1 MEKFK
6 KNMKIKENI
15 SKTKASDYSDK
26 AKKVSENIRNRRSIF
41 GDQFVKG
48 KLSDEL
54 LNEIL
59 INATWAP
66 NHKMTEPWRFIVLR
80 GKYLEEYGE
89 YMADYYKDSYAKELT
104 PDALEK
110 KLDYLRNY
118 PLNAVCMIGIILARN
133 TKINLPEW
141 EEIAAVSSAVQNMA
155 LTCTA
160 NNIGSYWSTKN
171 VAIDYVSEFGLAE
184 NEKSLGLLYLGY
196 YADDLKISKKK
207 RTPLSKKV
215 IYLQ

>member
-1 MEKFK
+1 
-6 KNMKIKENI
+6 MKVKENPNKI
-15 SKTKASDYSDK
+15 RASDYSDK
-26 AKKVSENIRNRRSIF
+26 PKKISENIRNRRSIF
-41 GDQFVKG
+41 GDQYIKG
-48 KLSDEL
+48 ELPDEL
-54 LNEIL
+54 LDEIL

-66 NHKMTEPWRFIVLR
+66 NHKMTEPWRFVVFR
-80 GKYLEEYGE
+80 GKYLGEYGE
-89 YMADYYKDSYAKELT
+89 YMADYHKESYSKELT
-104 PDALEK
+104 PDVLEK
-110 KLDYLRNY
+110 KMDYLRNY
-118 PLNAVCMIGIILARN
+118 PLNAVCMIGIILVRN

-171 VAIDYVSEFGLAE
+171 VAIDYVSEFGLGE

-196 YADDLKISKKK
+196 YDDKLKISKKK

>member
-1 MEKFK
+1 
-6 KNMKIKENI
+6 MKIKEST

-26 AKKVSENIRNRRSIF
+26 AKKISENIRNRRSIF

-48 KLSDEL
+48 KLPDEL

-59 INATWAP
+59 INAIWAP

-80 GKYLEEYGE
+80 GKYLEQYGE
-89 YMADYYKDSYAKELT
+89 YMADYYKDSYAKEFT

-118 PLNAVCMIGIILARN
+118 PLNAVCMIGIILVRN

-171 VAIDYVSEFGLAE
+171 VAIDYVSEFSLAE

>member
-1 MEKFK
+1 
-6 KNMKIKENI
+6 MKIKDNP
-15 SKTKASDYSDK
+15 SNTGVSDYSDK
-26 AKKVSENIRNRRSIF
+26 PKKISENIRNRRSIF
-41 GDQFVKG
+41 GDQYIKG
-48 KLSDEL
+48 KLPDEL
-54 LNEIL
+54 LDEIL

-80 GKYLEEYGE
+80 GKYLEEYGQ

-104 PDALEK
+104 TEAFEK

-118 PLNAVCMIGIILARN
+118 PLNAVCMIGIILVRN

-184 NEKSLGLLYLGY
+184 NERSLGLLYLGY

>member
-1 MEKFK
+1 
-6 KNMKIKENI
+6 MKIKENI

>member
-1 MEKFK
+1 
-6 KNMKIKENI
+6 MKIKDNP
-15 SKTKASDYSDK
+15 SKTGVSDYSDK
-26 AKKVSENIRNRRSIF
+26 SKKNSENIRNRRSIF
-41 GDQFVKG
+41 GDQFAKG
-48 KLSDEL
+48 ELPDEL
-54 LNEIL
+54 LDEIL

-66 NHKMTEPWRFIVLR
+66 NHKMTEPWRFVVLR
-80 GKYLEEYGE
+80 GKYLEKYGE
-89 YMADYYKDSYAKELT
+89 YMANYYKDYYAKELT
-104 PDALEK
+104 PEALDK
-110 KLDYLRNY
+110 KLDFLRNY
-118 PLNAVCMIGIILARN
+118 PLNAVCLIGIILVRN

-196 YADDLKISKKK
+196 YAENLKISKKK

>member
-1 MEKFK
+1 MEIKAK
-6 KNMKIKENI
+6 PSKINK
-15 SKTKASDYSDK
+15 SDYSDK
-26 AKKVSENIRNRRSIF
+26 QKKVSENIRNRRSIF
-41 GDQFVKG
+41 GDQYIQG
-48 KLSDEL
+48 NLPDEL
-54 LNEIL
+54 LTEIL
-59 INATWAP
+59 VNATWAP

-89 YMADYYKDSYAKELT
+89 YMANYYKDSYAKELT

-110 KLDYLRNY
+110 RLDFLRNY
-118 PLNAVCMIGIILARN
+118 PLNAVCMIGIILVRN

-160 NNIGSYWSTKN
+160 NNIGNYWSTKN

-196 YADDLKISKKK
+196 YSDDLKISKKK

>member
-1 MEKFK
+1 
-6 KNMKIKENI
+6 MKIEDNP
-15 SKTKASDYSDK
+15 SKIRASDYSDK
-26 AKKVSENIRNRRSIF
+26 SKKISENIRKRRSIF

-48 KLSDEL
+48 EL
-54 LNEIL
+54 PDDLLDEIL
-59 INATWAP
+59 INAMWAP

-89 YMADYYKDSYAKELT
+89 YMANYYKDSYAKELS
-104 PDALEK
+104 PDALVK
-110 KLDYLRNY
+110 KLNYLRNY
-118 PLNAVCMIGIILARN
+118 PLNAVCIIGIILVRN

-160 NNIGSYWSTKN
+160 NKIGSYWSTKN
-171 VAIDYVSEFGLAE
+171 VAIDYVSEFGLGE

-196 YADDLKISKKK
+196 YDDKLKISKKK